1 MFFKSSQALYS
12 PDNLREVPA
21 MSPTPR
27 TKKKLTTETLI
38 RAVASS
44 TAIETGQSVE
54 TIERKL
60 KFRSSKFLHLS
71 LAK

>member
-1 MFFKSSQALYS
+1 MISA
-12 PDNLREVPA
+12 R
-21 MSPTPR
+21 R
-27 TKKKLTTETLI
+27 TKKKLTADTLI
-38 RAVASS
+38 RAIASS

-60 KFRSSKFLHLS
+60 KVRSSKFLNLS

>member
-1 MFFKSSQALYS
+1 
-12 PDNLREVPA
+12 

-27 TKKKLTTETLI
+27 TQKKLTTEMLI

-60 KFRSSKFLHLS
+60 KLRSSKFLHLA